1 VTRGATIYVV
11 DDDVS
16 VRRSLGRLLAVEG
29 FRVVAFASATE
40 FQALPI
46 LEHPMCLILDL
57 RMPGMT
63 GFDLLRALDAANRE
77 VPVILMT
84 GHGNDSV
91 LEDPVTRNVVAL
103 LMKPFE
109 ATALLNAVREALSRD
124 RASARSRT

>member
-1 VTRGATIYVV
+1 MIEETVYVV

-16 VRRSLGRLLAVEG
+16 VRRSVDRLLSVEG
-29 FRVVAFASATE
+29 FRVVAFESATE
-40 FQALPI
+40 FLELPA

-63 GFDLLRALDAANRE
+63 GFDLLKALDAANRE

-109 ATALLNAVREALSRD
+109 ATALLKAVREALARD
-124 RASARSRT
+124 RSSARKR